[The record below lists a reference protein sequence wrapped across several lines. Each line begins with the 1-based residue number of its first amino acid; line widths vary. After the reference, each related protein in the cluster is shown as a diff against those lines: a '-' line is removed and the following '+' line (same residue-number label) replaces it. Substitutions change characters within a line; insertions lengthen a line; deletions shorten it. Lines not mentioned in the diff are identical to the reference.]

1 MEGLCV
7 GEWRAPLTMLP
18 AATEPGAR
26 TLTQR
31 QERLVWWWWSGIIFT
46 HLSHILDIIVTSH
59 THTRWLL
66 ESEEMRESG
75 SGEQWWEAGAG
86 HYCTGLSHWWPQDS
100 LENTKLSSA
109 VLWPAAAWT
118 VASAWHRALQ
128 PAPLEQDQY
137 CVGHHDHL
145 MDCLNITSYQI
156 LSHPNT
162 LQHSVLLLHEEYFY
176 KILR

>member
-31 QERLVWWWWSGIIFT
+31 QETGLVMMIRNNIHSL
-46 HLSHILDIIVTSH
+46 LSHIWYIVTSL

-66 ESEEMRESG
+66 ESEDERVRVRRAVER
-75 SGEQWWEAGAG
+75 EAGAG

-118 VASAWHRALQ
+118 VASAWHRTLQ
-128 PAPLEQDQY
+128 PAPPEQDQY

-156 LSHPNT
+156 LSHPST

-176 KILR
+176 KILI